1 MSYSRLWIC
10 KLTVFYYLQAL
21 RGAGSSF
28 GIVTKFKLQTL
39 QAPANGVRFT
49 YSFGQ
54 PPRDHV
60 SYRVAI
66 FQALQTYSQTTAPKE
81 LSLRLWTLTDV
92 FEVTGVYWG
101 TRADFDIVIAPLLAQ
116 WPSQTTAVFEE
127 HPWLDM
133 LVSLANGDSLPQPL
147 SYTKH
152 ETFVR
157 ISNIR
162 CRNLCSSKLTRVQN
176 SSQKVWLPLSL
187 SQRMR

>member
-1 MSYSRLWIC
+1 M
-10 KLTVFYYLQAL
+10 FYHLQAL

-54 PPRDHV
+54 PPRDNI

-66 FQALQTYSQTTAPKE
+66 FQALQLYALNTAPKE
-81 LSLRLWTLTDV
+81 LALRLWTLNDV

-116 WPSQTTAVFEE
+116 WPSQTTGVFEE

-133 LVSLANGDSLPQPL
+133 LSSLANGETLAQPL
-147 SYTKH
+147 AYTKH

-157 ISNIR
+157 IPD
-162 CRNLCSSKLTRVQN
+162 RNT
-176 SSQKVWLPLSL
+176 
-187 SQRMR
+187 